1 MSLFVKGMVMMNEL
15 LKKYFDAFHES
26 FPVSEFKGSRE
37 ELEEVLRHCIDS
49 GIAYDDNY
57 LGPEE
62 FE

>member
-1 MSLFVKGMVMMNEL
+1 MMNEL

-26 FPVSEFKGSRE
+26 FPVSEFKGNRE